1 MNTSEIIFITMW
13 AVLALLSLSFIFYA
27 ILDDPWSTQSDS
39 SHIVIA
45 MLTSLALVA
54 FGVTLYVSHAQLA
67 THKDTT
73 RQLAKSYQSTHS
85 NEKPVTL
92 NLDND
97 DANAPLPDTPDKDKV
112 TKVFYT
118 SPDGTAVS
126 GGRSDYHDA
135 LKSDNPVY
143 VFVKR

>member
-1 MNTSEIIFITMW
+1 MW

-97 DANAPLPDTPDKDKV
+97 DANTPLPDTPDKDKV

-118 SPDGTAVS
+118 NSNDTVIS
-126 GGRSDYHDA
+126 GGQSDYREA